1 MPRKVTPRTSHG
13 VEPDGQ
19 PPKYGLRKRIAHEI
33 GDARHQTLAIRTKRT
48 PTNICAQL
56 PFSRGSGSKR
66 MGVSSGKRWA
76 NKYRN
81 KLWLAEAILKENDT
95 QYLIEYAPV
104 YEGAQR
110 EISWQPKHYANAAL
124 ARDWKERN
132 MANVHENSN
141 AERDNDPA
149 STKNEDRAGRRGSL
163 MAYGGQLQ
171 SPITDHQSLEQYG
184 TESEKGQQYSDD
196 PIAKR
201 IPGSFEERS
210 QNTQLKATS
219 PSIPEILD
227 TLVPERNVPVAHMYK
242 SAALKN
248 RGAAYARRDVDY
260 GRNLPAAMEDN
271 HRCDGSQPRHDMA
284 QEVRSSETQPIS
296 PKVASSAVQAHLVT
310 SVSSQ
315 QLPTNGIEEL
325 ESFLVEA
332 ATKCVS
338 QKSEEKTSASDIYV
352 VQLNYHSRVEGS
364 RQNQDCHVTKIGGQ
378 GKLPPRPGTRIS
390 TLLLPAPSTLSNDNN
405 QDHRAGS
412 PAGTDSGQASPR
424 ESALVEVSENRNSG
438 VPSTVS
444 GKLASARE
452 RLRSLLRGPGG
463 RRFRRSSL
471 RFPPSP

>member
-1 MPRKVTPRTSHG
+1 
-13 VEPDGQ
+13 
-19 PPKYGLRKRIAHEI
+19 
-33 GDARHQTLAIRTKRT
+33 
-48 PTNICAQL
+48 
-56 PFSRGSGSKR
+56 
-66 MGVSSGKRWA
+66 MGVSSGQRWA

-124 ARDWKERN
+124 VRDWKERD

-184 TESEKGQQYSDD
+184 TESEKSQQYSADLID
-196 PIAKR
+196 KR
-201 IPGSFEERS
+201 TPGGFEERS
-210 QNTQLKATS
+210 QTTQLKATS

-227 TLVPERNVPVAHMYK
+227 TLVPERNVAFAHMYE
-242 SAALKN
+242 SAASKN
-248 RGAAYARRDVDY
+248 WGAAYARPDVEY
-260 GRNLPAAMEDN
+260 GRNLPAAVEDN
-271 HRCDGSQPRHDMA
+271 HRCDGPQPRHDMA

-296 PKVASSAVQAHLVT
+296 PKVASSAVQHPVK

-315 QLPTNGIEEL
+315 QLPITDAEKSVYALTNDGIEEL

-338 QKSEEKTSASDIYV
+338 QNSEEKTSASDVYG
-352 VQLNYHSRVEGS
+352 VQLNDYSRVKGS
-364 RQNQDCHVTKIGGQ
+364 RQNQGCHVTKVGGQ
-378 GKLPPRPGTRIS
+378 GKLPPNPGTRIS

-412 PAGTDSGQASPR
+412 PAGIDSGQALPR
-424 ESALVEVSENRNSG
+424 SSALVEVSENRNSG

-452 RLRSLLRGPGG
+452 QLRSLLRGPGG